1 MIERQRNGASYAY
14 RPDSNTFR
22 QVITSWT
29 KSDRTDVAA
38 TNARRILDLML
49 SDFPNLDPDASTFNA
64 LMTLYLQL
72 GRRKETLSVF
82 DLMCSLQRS
91 GRKGTT
97 PDVYSVNLMLNA
109 MSKQPPFC
117 SLEEL
122 QKAEDVLDVIREMF
136 NVAPDVQSYNILIDS
151 WARSRLKEAAN
162 RAELLLDIMERR
174 CRLEPRLAPDGY
186 TYTSTIN
193 AIQRSK
199 HHEARGSWAE
209 DVFHRMEAMHSQGL
223 VPQPTTPVYNALLNC
238 IVTSGENGSLER
250 AEALFADI
258 ESAGLANTRTC
269 NTMLKGY
276 STMSRSSDG
285 KTVSYSSPHMA
296 EKLLDQMEVS
306 YHTEGTTC
314 SIKPDKY
321 SYTTVISAYGRS
333 NVKRKAAKA
342 HWTLNHML
350 DEYQEGNK
358 AARPNTYT
366 FNVSEGA
373 HLILH
378 NFLLFSP

>member
-1 MIERQRNGASYAY
+1 
-14 RPDSNTFR
+14 
-22 QVITSWT
+22 
-29 KSDRTDVAA
+29 
-38 TNARRILDLML
+38 
-49 SDFPNLDPDASTFNA
+49 
-64 LMTLYLQL
+64 
-72 GRRKETLSVF
+72 
-82 DLMCSLQRS
+82 
-91 GRKGTT
+91 
-97 PDVYSVNLMLNA
+97 
-109 MSKQPPFC
+109 
-117 SLEEL
+117 
-122 QKAEDVLDVIREMF
+122 
-136 NVAPDVQSYNILIDS
+136 
-151 WARSRLKEAAN
+151 
-162 RAELLLDIMERR
+162 MERR

-223 VPQPTTPVYNALLNC
+223 VATPPTTPVYNALLNC

-314 SIKPDKY
+314 LIKPDKY

-350 DEYQEGNK
+350 DEYHEGNK

-366 FNVSEGA
+366 FNVSEGVTYYT
-373 HLILH
+373 
-378 NFLLFSP
+378 S